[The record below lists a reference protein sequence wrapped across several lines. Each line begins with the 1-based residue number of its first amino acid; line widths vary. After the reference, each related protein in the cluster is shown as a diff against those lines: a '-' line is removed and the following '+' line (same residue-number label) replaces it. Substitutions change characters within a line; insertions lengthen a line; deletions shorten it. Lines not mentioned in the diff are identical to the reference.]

1 VIKSVLCFIIML
13 VLLVDLPTFANDKKN
28 VSNSVDLELFVGSG
42 ITGASVNYSRI
53 FYSNN
58 NLSLFGRI
66 GFGTLI
72 EASSSSGSINALT
85 PLSVGMLYGSDHN
98 LELSIG
104 RTFISDASFNQA
116 EFGYRYHPNDGGFL
130 FRAGGTM
137 IFLDSDESVL
147 GGYLGL
153 GYAF

>member
-1 VIKSVLCFIIML
+1 MIKSVLCFLIMILFL
-13 VLLVDLPTFANDKKN
+13 VNVSTIANDN
-28 VSNSVDLELFVGSG
+28 LIASNSVDLELFAGSG
-42 ITGASVNYSRI
+42 IAGASVNYSRI

-98 LELSIG
+98 LELSVG

-116 EFGYRYHPNDGGFL
+116 EFGYRNHPNDGGFL

-137 IFLDSDESVL
+137 IFLDSDESIL
-147 GGYLGL
+147 GGYIGF
-153 GYAF
+153 GIAF

>member
-1 VIKSVLCFIIML
+1 MIKSVLCFLIMILFL
-13 VLLVDLPTFANDKKN
+13 VNISTIANDN
-28 VSNSVDLELFVGSG
+28 LIASNSVDLELFAGSG
-42 ITGASVNYSRI
+42 IAGASVNYSRI

-66 GFGTLI
+66 GLGTLI

-98 LELSIG
+98 LELSVG

-137 IFLDSDESVL
+137 IFLDSDESIL
-147 GGYLGL
+147 GGYIGF
-153 GYAF
+153 GIAF